1 MVGIVL
7 CALAIF
13 IAIGVLTTIS
23 GISPRMPKM
32 KNLSLRN
39 REVSDQGEIVE
50 AGEFQITL
58 SFAEDLLEI
67 GTGAQ
72 IVVSGP
78 QDGQLQNNGCS
89 QISGTQAFTKV
100 ALDEPGEYLVGW
112 RVVSGDG
119 HPISGSYSF
128 TLINTS
134 GFIANPA
141 LASRK
146 DLRDAVVVAKAAQS
160 GWANATAF
168 NRGQILYRVAE
179 IMQGRSDQ
187 FIDEICALEGV
198 TTKVAKIQVEEAIDT
213 WVWYSGWCDK
223 LSSVSGSLNQV
234 SGPFYNFTTPEAL
247 GVVAIFAE
255 NKPSLLGVVRT
266 LAPVIA
272 SGNSAVLI
280 ASESYPLPA
289 ITLSEVLATSDVPA
303 GVVNILTGKITELA
317 PWVGSHMEIDG
328 VDVAGLSKKQEEELK
343 LVGADNL
350 KRIFR
355 FSPTNHPERILS
367 FMEQKTVWH
376 PVGL

>member
-1 MVGIVL
+1 MSRIDVNKTYKL
-7 CALAIF
+7 F
-13 IAIGVLTTIS
+13 IGGAFPRSES
-23 GISPRMPKM
+23 GR
-32 KNLSLRN
+32 
-39 REVSDQGEIVE
+39 VYEIK
-50 AGEFQITL
+50 
-58 SFAEDLLEI
+58 
-67 GTGAQ
+67 GA
-72 IVVSGP
+72 
-78 QDGQLQNNGCS
+78 N
-89 QISGTQAFTKV
+89 KK
-100 ALDEPGEYLVGW
+100 
-112 RVVSGDG
+112 
-119 HPISGSYSF
+119 
-128 TLINTS
+128 
-134 GFIANPA
+134 FIANPA

-146 DLRDAVVVAKAAQS
+146 DLRDAVVAAKAAHS

-198 TTKVAKIQVEEAIDT
+198 TTKAAKIQVEEAIDT

-223 LSSVSGSLNQV
+223 LSSVTGSLNQV

-376 PVGL
+376 PIGL

>member
-1 MVGIVL
+1 MSRIDVNKTYKL
-7 CALAIF
+7 F
-13 IAIGVLTTIS
+13 IGGAFPRSES
-23 GISPRMPKM
+23 GR
-32 KNLSLRN
+32 
-39 REVSDQGEIVE
+39 VYEIK
-50 AGEFQITL
+50 
-58 SFAEDLLEI
+58 
-67 GTGAQ
+67 GA
-72 IVVSGP
+72 
-78 QDGQLQNNGCS
+78 N
-89 QISGTQAFTKV
+89 KK
-100 ALDEPGEYLVGW
+100 
-112 RVVSGDG
+112 
-119 HPISGSYSF
+119 
-128 TLINTS
+128 
-134 GFIANPA
+134 FIANPA

-146 DLRDAVVVAKAAQS
+146 DLRDAVVAAKAAHS

-198 TTKVAKIQVEEAIDT
+198 TNKVAKVQVEEAIDT

-355 FSPTNHPERILS
+355 FSPTNNPERILS

-376 PVGL
+376 PIGL

>member
-1 MVGIVL
+1 MSRIDVNKTYKL
-7 CALAIF
+7 F
-13 IAIGVLTTIS
+13 IGGAFPRSES
-23 GISPRMPKM
+23 GR
-32 KNLSLRN
+32 
-39 REVSDQGEIVE
+39 VYEIK
-50 AGEFQITL
+50 
-58 SFAEDLLEI
+58 
-67 GTGAQ
+67 GA
-72 IVVSGP
+72 
-78 QDGQLQNNGCS
+78 N
-89 QISGTQAFTKV
+89 KK
-100 ALDEPGEYLVGW
+100 
-112 RVVSGDG
+112 
-119 HPISGSYSF
+119 
-128 TLINTS
+128 
-134 GFIANPA
+134 FIANPA

-198 TTKVAKIQVEEAIDT
+198 TNKLAKTQVEEAIDT

-223 LSSVSGSLNQV
+223 LSSVTGSLNQV

-289 ITLSEVLATSDVPA
+289 ITLSEVLATSDVPG
-303 GVVNILTGKITELA
+303 GVVNILTGKIAELA

-376 PVGL
+376 PIGL